1 MVKVMHYTLKHGVQ
15 CIQVLQ
21 YDVSKIICHFFE
33 QKYFIQPTTT
43 QLWTIIT
50 LESAQTKAT

>member
-1 MVKVMHYTLKHGVQ
+1 MYYMLKHGVQ

-21 YDVSKIICHFFE
+21 YDVSKIICHFRQ